1 VDIFN
6 KANQYTTPA
15 EAARA
20 GLYPCFLPF
29 DSAMA
34 PLCQTDGRQ
43 ILMFGSNNY
52 LGLTEHQRVIGAA
65 REALERYGTSC
76 TGSRLA
82 NGTLGVHRQLE
93 EELAAFF
100 GKERALVF
108 TTGYQANIGSIS
120 ALAGH
125 NDVVITDRRDHASII
140 DGARLGRGIIAR
152 YRHNDLDHLE
162 QILAFHAGK
171 HACLIVVDGVFSME
185 GDLAPL
191 REICDLKNRFGA
203 RLAVDDAHGIGV
215 LGKTGRGTCE
225 HLGVLEDV
233 DLVTGTFSKSL
244 ASIGGFIAGPAMA
257 VDYISHRATAMVFS
271 ASASPACV
279 AAATAALQVIV
290 EEPERRDHLRA
301 SVARL
306 RDGLR
311 RMNLEV
317 GDSPAGI
324 VPIFVRNDWKALAVW
339 RSLFDS
345 GLYVNPA
352 IPPAVEPG
360 SALLRASCMA
370 THTAAHIDKALAVFG
385 HQASAWTDSVDV
397 SALPRQDYSRGLTGQ
412 GDSA

>member
-6 KANQYTTPA
+6 KARQYTTPA
-15 EAARA
+15 EVARA
-20 GLYPCFLPF
+20 GLYPYFVPF
-29 DSAMA
+29 HSGMA
-34 PLCQTDGRQ
+34 ARSWAGDRE

-52 LGLTEHQRVIGAA
+52 LGLTGHPRVVGAA
-65 REALERYGTSC
+65 RDALDRYGTSC

-82 NGTLGVHRQLE
+82 NGTLGLHRELE
-93 EELAAFF
+93 EALAAFF

-125 NDVVITDRRDHASII
+125 NDVVIADRRDHASII
-140 DGARLGRGIIAR
+140 DGARLGRGVVTR

-162 QILAFHAGK
+162 QILASHAGK
-171 HACLIVVDGVFSME
+171 RACLIVVDGVFSME

-203 RLAVDDAHGIGV
+203 RLIVDDAHGIGV
-215 LGKTGRGTCE
+215 LGKAGRGTCE
-225 HLGVLEDV
+225 HLGVLDDV
-233 DLVTGTFSKSL
+233 DLVIGTFSKSL
-244 ASIGGFIAGPAMA
+244 ASIGGFVVGPATV
-257 VDYISHRATAMVFS
+257 VDYISHKANAMVFS
-271 ASASPACV
+271 ASASPAC
-279 AAATAALQVIV
+279 AAAAMAALQVIV
-290 EEPERRDHLRA
+290 EEPERRTELRA

-311 RMNLEV
+311 SMNLEV
-317 GDSPAGI
+317 GDSPAAI
-324 VPIFVRNDWKALAVW
+324 VPIFVRDDWKALALW

-345 GLYVNPA
+345 GLYLNPA

-370 THTAAHIDKALAVFG
+370 THTSAHIDQALAILE
-385 HQASAWTDSVDV
+385 HQASPGAGSMDMSG
-397 SALPRQDYSRGLTGQ
+397 PHKQRY
-412 GDSA
+412 